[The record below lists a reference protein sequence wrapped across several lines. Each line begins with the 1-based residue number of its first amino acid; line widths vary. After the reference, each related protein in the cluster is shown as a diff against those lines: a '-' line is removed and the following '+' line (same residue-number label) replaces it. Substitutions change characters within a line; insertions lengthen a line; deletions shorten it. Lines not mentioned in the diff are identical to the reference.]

1 MEEILSDIEIYQRI
15 QKDPINKLNQDL
27 RAFLTKWKEFIEEF
41 IEDSTYRGLL
51 TTDGNIPSA
60 DGLIKIHKAD
70 NH

>member
-1 MEEILSDIEIYQRI
+1 MKEILSDIEIYQRI

-27 RAFLTKWKEFIEEF
+27 RAFLTKWKCKEF